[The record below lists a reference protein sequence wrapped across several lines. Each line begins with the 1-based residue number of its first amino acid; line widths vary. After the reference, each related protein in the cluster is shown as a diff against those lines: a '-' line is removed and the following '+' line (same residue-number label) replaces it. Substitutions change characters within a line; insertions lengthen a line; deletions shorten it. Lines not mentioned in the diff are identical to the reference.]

1 MRLTRCT
8 GRFTSGGSL
17 QLFVCWN
24 VIINYMYFF
33 TRYVSQKKFSELE
46 GMLFDGAL
54 LLFSH
59 QETASGVIK
68 AFIDVIS
75 RSEGQYFEN
84 DSLLGGSCQ
93 TVC

>member
-1 MRLTRCT
+1 MYRTLYFRWVTPTFCV
-8 GRFTSGGSL
+8 L
-17 QLFVCWN
+17 EQ
-24 VIINYMYFF
+24 IINYLYFS
-33 TRYVSQKKFSELE
+33 TRYVSQKKFLELE

-68 AFIDVIS
+68 AFIDVIF
-75 RSEGQYFEN
+75 RSGGQYFEN